1 MTASERWYDEDA
13 ERQAEAVL
21 EVIRSIR
28 NIRSERRVEPARR
41 VEVYVLANQSRPAL
55 EASRPLI
62 AALARAEPLHI
73 ESEAGRVPRQGAA
86 TAVLA
91 DGLVA
96 LPLAGLFDVGAER
109 ARLGKQV
116 AEVEA
121 EVARLESRLSS
132 AEFRSR
138 APAAIV
144 QAEEERLASARSR
157 LEGLR
162 ARLAEL
168 G

>member
-1 MTASERWYDEDA
+1 M
-13 ERQAEAVL
+13 
-21 EVIRSIR
+21 IRSIR
-28 NIRSERRVEPARR
+28 NIRSERQVEPARR
-41 VEVYVLANQSRPAL
+41 VEAYILANRLRPVL

-62 AALARAEPLHI
+62 AALARVEPLHI
-73 ESEAGRVPRQGAA
+73 ESEARRVPRQGAA

-96 LPLAGLFDVGAER
+96 LPLAGLFDVEAER
-109 ARLGKQV
+109 ARIGKQV
-116 AEVEA
+116 AEAEA
-121 EVARLESRLSS
+121 EVARLEARL
-132 AEFRSR
+132 AGPEFRSR
-138 APAAIV
+138 APAAV
-144 QAEEERLASARSR
+144 VRGEEERLTSARSR